1 MSSDRQCSAKMTNWI
16 VPAVWYKGNTLN
28 NFCGN
33 RCGKEPSVCRQR
45 WQTRPGR
52 LPSPA
57 APVAPNYLSFLWFE
71 GGFPATELRMLAN
84 RDLLSPQRNLHR
96 FGAFCSVKVTG
107 KGICISVNARRSM
120 RDFQASR
127 AVTAVTPL
135 IDSLHS
141 QVYSGCDQR
150 HWRQAEVLQ

>member
-1 MSSDRQCSAKMTNWI
+1 MSSDPNSSRKMTNWN
-16 VPAVWYKGNTLN
+16 VPAVQYKGNTLN

-33 RCGKEPSVCRQR
+33 RCGKEPSVCRQ
-45 WQTRPGR
+45 TRQKWPG
-52 LPSPA
+52 LWPSSV
-57 APVAPNYLSFLWFE
+57 APVTANYLSFLWFE
-71 GGFPATELRMLAN
+71 APFPAAELRILRN
-84 RDLLSPQRNLHR
+84 RDRLSRQPNLHR

-107 KGICISVNARRSM
+107 KGICISANARRSI

-135 IDSLHS
+135 IDSLHR
-141 QVYSGCDQR
+141 QVYSGCDRR